1 MQSLIRILLVAFSA
15 SNICRAHIAEGCS
28 PCLALPFLARPELSS
43 MLQVRAQPRARV
55 FSVCTGISMYLCI
68 CACCNIENIHER
80 LVNFMHPHS
89 YTGDVRMVGARGCG
103 EQGISPLV
111 TLTELITVCV
121 PAFQCFQNSLHAR
134 IPFVLITYLKLVGKF
149 AKHVVRSAPLL
160 QSIQ

>member
-1 MQSLIRILLVAFSA
+1 MAFSA

-55 FSVCTGISMYLCI
+55 LSVCTGISMYLCI

-89 YTGDVRMVGARGCG
+89 HTEEGEDGRSEGVWRIGDFAAGHADRAYYSLRACFSMFSKFTSRKNSFCSHNIFK
-103 EQGISPLV
+103 ISW
-111 TLTELITVCV
+111 
-121 PAFQCFQNSLHAR
+121 
-134 IPFVLITYLKLVGKF
+134 
-149 AKHVVRSAPLL
+149 
-160 QSIQ
+160 

>member
-1 MQSLIRILLVAFSA
+1 MDV
-15 SNICRAHIAEGCS
+15 
-28 PCLALPFLARPELSS
+28 
-43 MLQVRAQPRARV
+43 
-55 FSVCTGISMYLCI
+55 CI

-89 YTGDVRMVGARGCG
+89 LYEKSEDGQRGC
-103 EQGISPLV
+103 EEWGISPLV

-149 AKHVVRSAPLL
+149 AKHVVRSAALL
-160 QSIQ
+160 QSI